1 MFNGKQWK
9 LHVNSPVGKLLLF
22 IVKIISFFFKVCT
35 YSCDV
40 FSSRSSYTFDPSV
53 DPQGDALKE
62 LDANSASTG
71 KKRKELYSLPK
82 ILELTKY

>member
-1 MFNGKQWK
+1 M
-9 LHVNSPVGKLLLF
+9 KLLLF
-22 IVKIISFFFKVCT
+22 IVEVISFFFKVCT

-40 FSSRSSYTFDPSV
+40 FKNRSSYTFDPSV
-53 DPQGDALKE
+53 DPQGDTVKE

-71 KKRKELYSLPK
+71 KKRKELYSSPK